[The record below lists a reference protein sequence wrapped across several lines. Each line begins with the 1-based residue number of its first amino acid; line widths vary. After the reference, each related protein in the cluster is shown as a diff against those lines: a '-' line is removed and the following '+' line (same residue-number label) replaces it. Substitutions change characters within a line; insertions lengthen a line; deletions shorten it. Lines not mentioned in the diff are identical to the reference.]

1 MDSPAHRSVQVI
13 TNADGPSPAVSIIL
27 PTYDRATLLPAVI
40 ASILDQDFADLE
52 LVIFDDG
59 STDNTA
65 DLVKGIQERDA
76 RLRYVTLAA
85 NRGIGYARNA
95 GLRHAAGSF
104 IALADSDD
112 LWFPGRLT
120 AQLEILW
127 RYPEIDILFGD
138 FMNIDH
144 VLGTEGLGLLE
155 ARRGL
160 DLVMT
165 REIEDRLFLVESG
178 LEIGILRSNF
188 IAAPTMVLRRE
199 VFERVGGFNDD
210 LGGPELEFC
219 WRAAILGA
227 RYAYM
232 DRPLIERHRLT
243 DGLTSQG
250 DQPWLQRLDA
260 VAVMYRT
267 CQEMGRREVLRYVR
281 ATEVRTYRNLIRI
294 YGERGQRFQALRSYL
309 RSLKCDV
316 SVRTTALLIISL
328 LGPRALSAVQE
339 KGTGQQE

>member
-138 FMNIDH
+138 FMF
-144 VLGTEGLGLLE
+144 
-155 ARRGL
+155 
-160 DLVMT
+160 MT
-165 REIEDRLFLVESG
+165 S
-178 LEIGILRSNF
+178 
-188 IAAPTMVLRRE
+188 
-199 VFERVGGFNDD
+199 
-210 LGGPELEFC
+210 
-219 WRAAILGA
+219 
-227 RYAYM
+227 
-232 DRPLIERHRLT
+232 
-243 DGLTSQG
+243 
-250 DQPWLQRLDA
+250 
-260 VAVMYRT
+260 
-267 CQEMGRREVLRYVR
+267 
-281 ATEVRTYRNLIRI
+281 
-294 YGERGQRFQALRSYL
+294 
-309 RSLKCDV
+309 
-316 SVRTTALLIISL
+316 
-328 LGPRALSAVQE
+328 
-339 KGTGQQE
+339 